1 MIPAP
6 ILPVLTGDWTLR
18 QVSPDGDDL
27 DLVHRWMNEPH
38 VSRFWKQD
46 WPKDKWREELTGQL
60 SGDHSRP
67 CFLLKDGEP
76 VVYVEIYRVVRDQLA
91 AAYGSRPHDVGVHL
105 AIGDPKWTGRGVAST
120 TMPLLAK
127 ALLAADESCTRV
139 VLEPD
144 VRNVPAIRA
153 LRSGGFHHR
162 GEVTLPNKT
171 AALLVYPRTEE
182 DLP

>member
-1 MIPAP
+1 MIPVPA
-6 ILPVLTGDWTLR
+6 LTGEWTLR
-18 QVSPDGDDL
+18 LAAPEGDDL
-27 DLVHRWMNEPH
+27 DLVHRWMHEPH

-46 WPKDKWREELTGQL
+46 WPKEKWREELASQL
-60 SGDHSRP
+60 SGDRSRP
-67 CFLLKDGEP
+67 CFLMKDGEP
-76 VVYVEIYRVVRDQLA
+76 VMYVEIYRVVRDQLA
-91 AAYGSRPHDVGVHL
+91 AAYSALPGDVGLHL
-105 AIGDPKWTGRGVAST
+105 AIGDTKWTGRGVATT

-127 ALLAADESCTRV
+127 ALLDADEDCTRV

-162 GEVTLPNKT
+162 GEITLPDKT